1 MAIKM
6 PTTLILSG
14 GFGTRIR
21 AAIGSVPK
29 VMAPIHGTPFIA
41 YLLSFLSQQ
50 NMKDVV
56 LCTGYL
62 GTQLLEYCGDGSR
75 FGLNLKYSEEPVPL
89 GTGGAIKFAEKLI
102 NSDSFIVLNGDSFM
116 PEISLPNLLSFHLNK
131 NSSATLTLTE
141 VTDKERYGAVVIG
154 KDKSILRFQEKND
167 KGNGLI
173 NAGIYVFNKG
183 FLDEIPVGR
192 AVSLETDILPEWLK
206 KRSYGYVTNGP
217 FIDIGTVESY
227 HSVCELEDSVFQG
240 DSHE

>member
-75 FGLNLKYSEEPVPL
+75 F
-89 GTGGAIKFAEKLI
+89 
-102 NSDSFIVLNGDSFM
+102 
-116 PEISLPNLLSFHLNK
+116 
-131 NSSATLTLTE
+131 
-141 VTDKERYGAVVIG
+141 
-154 KDKSILRFQEKND
+154 
-167 KGNGLI
+167 
-173 NAGIYVFNKG
+173 
-183 FLDEIPVGR
+183 
-192 AVSLETDILPEWLK
+192 
-206 KRSYGYVTNGP
+206 
-217 FIDIGTVESY
+217 
-227 HSVCELEDSVFQG
+227 
-240 DSHE
+240 